1 METARLS
8 FAQEHQYALEAVFP
22 GLHNSSIY
30 RAYEIMG
37 DLDVG
42 AMAAAVNAVCAQH
55 QALRAVVDISGSD
68 VMQKA
73 RSRAESQSSIACIAP
88 RNCTEAQF
96 SAYVHKTL
104 RADLT
109 ASWDWHNEMPVKA
122 KLIRRDSGCH
132 VLTLCARH
140 LMVDY
145 RSLLTLE
152 GELWER
158 YAAYHKGEDARSSDQ
173 APRFFDAIEI
183 QRNRVS
189 SAQRRENALYWLDKL
204 PPELWKFGTQTTRPD
219 DGQALSIKCD
229 PILISGNR
237 LEEIGAA
244 CRSASATRF
253 QFALAAIAKSLSC
266 IMADRP
272 MVILVVM
279 DSRPAAWRQ
288 IVGMFVQAHPI
299 VLRVDPANDIGGVL
313 DQVKRAV
320 LNGMRHLHVDSEL
333 MVELRR
339 SRPDSCRAADLSC
352 VTVTHIQHGAEAV
365 ARTQPDELEIHQF
378 GSGQNAAE
386 ANGLMITIDEGTDN
400 LGIYMDISESVISQA
415 DAELFETT
423 LRGLLLP

>member
-37 DLDVG
+37 ELDVR
-42 AMAAAVNAVCAQH
+42 AMTAAVNAVCAQH
-55 QALRAVVDISGSD
+55 QALRAVVDISGRD

-73 RSRAESQSSIACIAP
+73 RSLAENQNSVACIAP

-158 YAAYHKGEDARSSDQ
+158 YTACRKGEDARPSNE

-204 PPELWKFGTQTTRPD
+204 PPELWKFGTQAARPD
-219 DGQALSIKCD
+219 DQVRSIKSD
-229 PILISGNR
+229 PVLISGNR

-272 MVILVVM
+272 IVILVVM

-288 IVGMFVQAHPI
+288 LVGMFVQAHPI

-333 MVELRR
+333 MVDLRR
-339 SRPDSCRAADLSC
+339 SRPDSCHAADLSC

-365 ARTQPDELEIHQF
+365 TRTQLDELEIRQF
-378 GSGQNAAE
+378 GSGQDAAD
-386 ANGLMITIDEGTDN
+386 ANGLMITIDEGADN
-400 LGIYMDISESVISQA
+400 LGIYMNRTESVMSQA